1 MRAALVALVLVATG
15 AEAQRIR
22 LSAPSLSASDI
33 SGQCSVDPA
42 REDTATSYVSSA
54 VSGADGFVLANSG
67 ARLRLAPTSVN
78 SGAYLAW
85 DSGLGILLG
94 NNVVAAEGAS
104 VLADNVQP
112 RRATETLKLNG
123 EHGVNFQPR
132 AAVGTCGSTSQPEGT
147 MIMLAGTT
155 TSQTRLCTCISTGG
169 GSPAFRWRSNWR
181 SDVNAVGSTT
191 TDCPEIT
198 P

>member
-1 MRAALVALVLVATG
+1 MRAALLLTLLALPAG
-15 AEAQRIR
+15 AQVF
-22 LSAPSLSASDI
+22 PW
-33 SGQCSVDPA
+33 SGGGSNQCSVDPA
-42 REDTATSYVSSA
+42 RDDTSTTYVSSA
-54 VSGADGFVLANSG
+54 VSGEDGFVLANSG

-85 DSGLGILLG
+85 DSSIGVVIG
-94 NNVVAAEGAS
+94 NNAAIAPGGSVVA
-104 VLADNVQP
+104 DNMQP

-132 AAVGTCGSTSQPEGT
+132 ASVGTCGSTSEPEGT
-147 MIMLAGTT
+147 MLMLAGTV

-169 GSPAFRWRSNWR
+169 GSPAFRWRNNE
-181 SDVNAVGSTT
+181 NAVGSTT